1 MGRMKGRS
9 AVLGV
14 AVLMVAL
21 AACGPTVTPQ
31 GPEVGDGAPSIKEHS
46 ILAPRLEPPPIQAED
61 RGIEAVLIDGVWV
74 FQNRPEW
81 VWLALGGGIPEIVDG
96 CLYLGDTVVVW
107 SVNRIDQ
114 AAGAI
119 AAARAGETPFVRIG
133 GGVVNNEAGIGF
145 PTVITDR
152 CATSRLW
159 IIGVWNYARNAVGGW
174 EEE

>member
-1 MGRMKGRS
+1 MGRMKGGS

-14 AVLMVAL
+14 AVLMLAL

-46 ILAPRLEPPPIQAED
+46 SPTPRLEPPPIQAED

-74 FQNRPEW
+74 FQNRPE
-81 VWLALGGGIPEIVDG
+81 VIWLASGGGTPEIVDG
-96 CLYLGDTVVVW
+96 CLYIGDSLVVW
-107 SVNRIDQ
+107 RADDIDQ

-119 AAARAGETPFVRIG
+119 AAVRAGESPLLRFP
-133 GGVVNNEAGIGF
+133 GGVVENEKGIGF
-145 PTVITDR
+145 PSVITDR

-159 IIGVWNYARNAVGGW
+159 IIGAWNYARNAVGGW
-174 EEE
+174 EEG